1 MSIWQK
7 LTLYSSEQVHVGG
20 RPVHVEAVR
29 RLRAASA
36 DGATA
41 LRGVWGF
48 EGRHAPHGDRLGSLR
63 RRVPTLTV
71 VIDSPART
79 RDWLATLDEITPD
92 RGLITSEIVPAR
104 HARGHGGDEA
114 PPVLAELPR

>member
-1 MSIWQK
+1 M
-7 LTLYSSEQVHVGG
+7 
-20 RPVHVEAVR
+20 R

-48 EGRHAPHGDRLGSLR
+48 DGRHAPHGDRLGSLR

-71 VIDSPART
+71 VIDAPARI
-79 RDWLATLDEITPD
+79 RDWLEILDELTPE

-104 HARGHGGDEA
+104 HARGPGGEQA
-114 PPVLAELPR
+114 LGALAQPPR